1 MSGVLDAFTEVGEV
15 RVTLLGGFRVERG
28 GGAREAPDWPRRSA
42 KTLTKLLAVHPGH
55 ALHREQIIDVLWP
68 DVDIDSAL
76 NSFGKALHAARR
88 ALEPGLERRR
98 DSAYLRLTDS
108 MLVLNT
114 DRMVIDVDV
123 FEQLADD
130 AVRSREVGAY
140 HAALAAYSGELLP
153 EDRYEPWC
161 EERRGALAELHV
173 RLLVGIAE
181 VYERRGACNE
191 AADRL
196 RQVLKQDPTREAVHR
211 QLMRL
216 YARMGTPDQAV
227 RQFHVCEQVLRRE
240 LDLAPQAETVSLY
253 DAIRT
258 SQLLSAGLAGTR
270 DRAEAGGSLA
280 VRGAHGGA
288 FIGREQVLRAMCEQ
302 LTRRDEGRVGM
313 IVISGEAGVGKTRL
327 LEELALRA
335 GEHDAVTLR
344 GGRGAHANRFAC
356 GPFAVALED
365 YAAHLPE
372 PDRDELAL
380 RYPALARFVP
390 SLRSGFL
397 ARDSGTDL
405 RDYNFDLIPSIAQ
418 FLTDLARTR
427 PVLLV
432 LGDLHGID
440 DVGLDLIRYLAH
452 LAVNMPLLM
461 AGALRDPDVEPDP
474 GLRQMI
480 EAMTRERLWTR
491 IELRCLSRR
500 ATDQLVRALL
510 PGVAV
515 SEGILAEIYEQS
527 RGNPLF
533 VRELAGAMRGD
544 PSAPTVGP
552 HAAASLTARTRALA
566 ELRLA
571 LMDKPLH
578 QVLGLA
584 ATAGAKEI
592 SLSQLRAGA
601 AALEPPLTP
610 AALLDAL
617 DRALRMRLLEEREG
631 GYAFRHPVLRTALY
645 DSLPRHRRDEFRAAL
660 AELGCAPPAA
670 PDAAGNA
677 AGSPVEQDGG
687 TLAQAG
693 MARLGGA
700 GGWPAGSSTSTSARK
715 SPGWLTGRR
724 RLLRASP

>member
-1 MSGVLDAFTEVGEV
+1 MGVVLDVLAEVGEV

-28 GGAREAPDWPRRSA
+28 GDAREAPDWPRRSA

-55 ALHREQIIDVLWP
+55 SLHREQIIDVLWP

-88 ALEPGLERRR
+88 ALEPGLERRQ

-161 EERRGALAELHV
+161 TERRGALAELHV
-173 RLLVGIAE
+173 RLLVGVAE

-196 RQVLKQDPTREAVHR
+196 RQVLRQDPTREAVHR

-227 RQFHVCEQVLRRE
+227 RQFHVCEQVLRHE

-253 DAIRT
+253 NAIRT
-258 SQLLSAGLAGTR
+258 SQLSSAGLAGTR

-335 GEHDAVTLR
+335 GEHGAVTLR

-356 GPFAVALED
+356 GPFAIALED

-390 SLRSGFL
+390 SLRSGLL
-397 ARDSGTDL
+397 ARDSMTDL
-405 RDYNFDLIPSIAQ
+405 RDYDFDLIPSITQ

-461 AGALRDPDVEPDP
+461 AGALRDPDMEPDP

-533 VRELAGAMRGD
+533 VRELADAMRGD
-544 PSAPTVGP
+544 PPAPAVGP
-552 HAAASLTARTRALA
+552 QAAASLTARARARALA

-660 AELGCAPPAA
+660 ADPGVV
-670 PDAAGNA
+670 GNA
-677 AGSPVEQDGG
+677 AGSPVEQAGG

-700 GGWPAGSSTSTSARK
+700 GGWPAESSTSTSARK
-715 SPGWLTGRR
+715 RQGWLAGRT

>member
-1 MSGVLDAFTEVGEV
+1 
-15 RVTLLGGFRVERG
+15 
-28 GGAREAPDWPRRSA
+28 
-42 KTLTKLLAVHPGH
+42 
-55 ALHREQIIDVLWP
+55 
-68 DVDIDSAL
+68 
-76 NSFGKALHAARR
+76 
-88 ALEPGLERRR
+88 
-98 DSAYLRLTDS
+98 
-108 MLVLNT
+108 MLMLNT
-114 DRMVIDVDV
+114 DRMVIDVDA

-161 EERRGALAELHV
+161 AERRSALAELHV
-173 RLLVGIAE
+173 RLLVGVAE

-191 AADRL
+191 AAERL
-196 RQVLKQDPTREAVHR
+196 RQVLRQDPTREAVHR

-227 RQFHVCEQVLRRE
+227 RQFRVCQQVLRRE
-240 LDLAPQAETVSLY
+240 LDLAPQSETVSLY
-253 DAIRT
+253 DAIRA
-258 SQLLSAGLAGTR
+258 SQLSPAGPAGIR
-270 DRAEAGGSLA
+270 DRAEAGSSLA

-288 FIGREQVLRAMCEQ
+288 FVGREQVLRAMCDQ
-302 LTRRDEGRVGM
+302 LTRRDERRVGM

-335 GEHDAVTLR
+335 GEHGAVTLR
-344 GGRGAHANRFAC
+344 GGRGAHANRFDC
-356 GPFAVALED
+356 GPFAVALEG
-365 YAAHLPE
+365 YAAHLPAPE
-372 PDRDELAL
+372 RKELAR

-390 SLRSGFL
+390 SLRSEFGP
-397 ARDSGTDL
+397 RDSGTDL
-405 RDYNFDLIPSIAQ
+405 RDYNFDLIPSITQ

-452 LAVNMPLLM
+452 LAVNRPLLM
-461 AGALRDPDVEPDP
+461 VGALRDPDMEPGP

-480 EAMTRERLWTR
+480 DAMTRERLWTC

-500 ATDQLVRALL
+500 ATDQLVRAQL
-510 PGVAV
+510 PGIAV

-533 VRELAGAMRGD
+533 VRELADAMRSD
-544 PSAPTVGP
+544 PAAPTVGP
-552 HAAASLTARTRALA
+552 QAATSLAARTRALA
-566 ELRLA
+566 DLRLA

-592 SLSQLRAGA
+592 SLSQLRAGT

-617 DRALRMRLLEEREG
+617 DRALHMCLLEEREG

-660 AELGCAPPAA
+660 AESGYAPPAD

-677 AGSPVEQDGG
+677 AGSPVEQAGG
-687 TLAQAG
+687 TLAHVG
-693 MARLGGA
+693 RARLGRVGSGPQGA
-700 GGWPAGSSTSTSARK
+700 RPVLQRGRGRAG
-715 SPGWLTGRR
+715 
-724 RLLRASP
+724 